1 MKNEKHCKVVWR
13 NDKNSVQYIEQIVI
27 KMFSVLNRIWYNRCI
42 LCLNVQYAEQIL

>member
-27 KMFSVLNRIWYNRCI
+27 K
-42 LCLNVQYAEQIL
+42 NVQCVEQNMV